1 MTTDI
6 YAVYDGNVFKP
17 EEPLKL
23 KPNQRYRI
31 RIELEKKSNKK
42 RTWRVLQRISSRAQ
56 DLGISDLAEQH
67 DHYLYGTEKR

>member
-6 YAVYDGNVFKP
+6 YAVYDGKVFKP
-17 EEPLKL
+17 EQPLKL

-42 RTWRVLQRISSRAQ
+42 STGRVLQRISARAQ
-56 DLGISDLAEQH
+56 DLGVSDLAEQH

>member
-1 MTTDI
+1 MTTDV
-6 YAVYDGNVFKP
+6 YAVFDGKVFKP

-31 RIELEKKSNKK
+31 RIEFEKKSNKK
-42 RTWRVLQRISSRAQ
+42 RTGRVLQRISARAQ
-56 DLGISDLAEQH
+56 DLGISDLAEQL